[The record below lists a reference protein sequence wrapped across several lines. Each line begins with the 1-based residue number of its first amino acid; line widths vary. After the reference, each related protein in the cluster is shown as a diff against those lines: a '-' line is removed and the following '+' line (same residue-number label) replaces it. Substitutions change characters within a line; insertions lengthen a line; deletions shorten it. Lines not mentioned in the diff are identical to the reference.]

1 MCRLLDTLM
10 IMPRYLERIQIITQ
24 KKLLKLQNLNGS
36 NDDKLLIRFSNSFKQ
51 AHVSTAPY
59 TPSLCWKHV

>member
-1 MCRLLDTLM
+1 MCKLLDTLM
-10 IMPRYLERIQIITQ
+10 IMLRYLERIQIITQ
-24 KKLLKLQNLNGS
+24 KKLFKLQNLNGS

-51 AHVSTAPY
+51 AHVSTARY